1 MPECIGFDDCTV
13 PVSLGSLDR
22 LLVEL
27 LQIQYQLF
35 TKINDSCKRECLG
48 EVMLVSDPFF
58 LSGSIG
64 FDDCVVYL
72 LTFRLSTLY
81 QL

>member
-1 MPECIGFDDCTV
+1 MIRV
-13 PVSLGSLDR
+13 
-22 LLVEL
+22 
-27 LQIQYQLF
+27 
-35 TKINDSCKRECLG
+35 KRECLG